1 MWYKAFGFLSRRAG
15 RLSKD
20 RHTEEEQE
28 QEFIEI
34 FFAYGQIGSCF
45 WTDSRLALPVGGADV
60 DL

>member
-1 MWYKAFGFLSRRAG
+1 MLYKVCGFLSRRAG

-45 WTDSRLALPVGGADV
+45 
-60 DL
+60 